1 MNESEFNDR
10 VDCNFP
16 YHDRQEASHII
27 DLACQISPNAAFMVA
42 EELARPPH
50 SELGQLNKMVL
61 LDMLSELEGKFEHP
75 IKQMVFSI
83 CRKMIRGQEVTGAEA
98 VTALD
103 HLKDYPGQYSAA
115 NIAYFSCDEEIQME
129 RVDQHYQVII
139 QLWKSRG
146 I

>member
-10 VDCNFP
+10 IDCNFP
-16 YHDRQEASHII
+16 YHDRQEASRLI

-50 SELGQLNKMVL
+50 NELDKLNEMVL
-61 LDMLSELEGKFEHP
+61 LDMLSELEGKFDHP

-83 CRKMIRGQEVTGAEA
+83 CRKMIRGQRVTGAEA
-98 VTALD
+98 ITALD
-103 HLKDYPGQYSAA
+103 HLKDYPGQYSAVA
-115 NIAYFSCDEEIQME
+115 IAYFSCNEEIQME
-129 RVDQHYQVII
+129 QVDQHYQALI
-139 QLWKSRG
+139 QSWKNNG